1 MKLIVAPVV
10 RFRWNIH
17 IVKGSRN
24 DRAVSGGNPMNK
36 SELVEALATRNG
48 LTYKKS
54 EEIVNIVFDSM
65 AAALTAGDRIEIRG
79 FGSFVVK
86 DYQAYMGRNPKTG
99 EVIKVKPKKLPF
111 FKVGKELRDKVN
123 SGD

>member
-1 MKLIVAPVV
+1 MNESRPALLVFPVLILYVQWP
-10 RFRWNIH
+10 R
-17 IVKGSRN
+17 SR
-24 DRAVSGGNPMNK
+24 RGCRKSEVCMNK
-36 SELVEALATRNG
+36 SELVEALAARNG

-54 EEIVNIVFDSM
+54 EEIVNIIFDSM
-65 AAALTAGDRIEIRG
+65 SDALTTGGRIEIRG

-111 FKVGKELRDKVN
+111 FKVGKELREKVN
-123 SGD
+123 S

>member
-1 MKLIVAPVV
+1 
-10 RFRWNIH
+10 
-17 IVKGSRN
+17 
-24 DRAVSGGNPMNK
+24 MNK
-36 SELVEALATRNG
+36 SELVAALAARNA

-54 EEIVNIVFDSM
+54 EEIVNIIFDSM
-65 AAALTAGDRIEIRG
+65 ADTLTSGGRIEIRG

-99 EVIKVKPKKLPF
+99 EVIQVKPKKLPF

-123 SGD
+123 GKD